1 MLIIS
6 LQCHVALFYLDDVTQ
21 LKRPA
26 VTPVQYKALPT
37 TPEFEIN
44 ETTPVFRT
52 TTRATKE
59 TGIFAINIPNHFY
72 YINIFNVP

>member
-6 LQCHVALFYLDDVTQ
+6 LQYHVALFYLEDASQ
-21 LKRPA
+21 SKRPA
-26 VTPVQYKALPT
+26 VLPTQDRTLPT
-37 TPEFEIN
+37 TPEFEVK

-59 TGIFAINIPNHFY
+59 TGIFTINIPNNFY
-72 YINIFNVP
+72 WYL